1 MNDDQLEARLR
12 DLKSSSREPDRLDT
26 SLEDRMMKLSTC
38 TTKNRI
44 RTKRLV
50 AVMAVFL
57 AMGTGFVALG
67 GDAAVVNYISPSTE
81 KDADGNIVP
90 HDFSVGKWFHEVHDH
105 LWNHFHCLHD
115 GN

>member
-26 SLEDRMMKLSTC
+26 CLEDRIKKLSTS

-44 RTKRLV
+44 RTSRLV
-50 AVMAVFL
+50 ALMAILLVT
-57 AMGTGFVALG
+57 GTGFVALG
-67 GDAAVVNYISPSTE
+67 GDAVEVNYISPSRE
-81 KDADGNIVP
+81 KDADGKIVP
-90 HDFSVGKWFHEVHDH
+90 HDFSLGKWFHEVHNH
-105 LWNHFHCLHD
+105 LWNHFHGHHD